1 MLHCYMNQAVSLRCT
16 IPPSYKRGAL
26 GAEPV
31 VSVRTLSR
39 YLVPMI
45 DDDKRIAADAAVAEI
60 RDGML
65 VGIGTGSTVA
75 FAIRAIAAR
84 LPELGKTV
92 FFATSKATEH
102 AAREVGIP
110 IGRFAL
116 TSRLDLTIDGADE
129 IDAALRVIK
138 GAGGAL
144 LREKIVAEASERMVV
159 IADGSKRV
167 EQLGAAPLPV
177 EVLPFARGFAAAR
190 LAGLG
195 AEPVLRMADEGPWRS
210 DQGNIIFDC
219 HFASFPEPDGLAVA
233 LQAIPGIMGHGLF
246 LREVDAAYVADRG
259 TVTKMERN
267 DI

>member
-1 MLHCYMNQAVSLRCT
+1 MS
-16 IPPSYKRGAL
+16 
-26 GAEPV
+26 
-31 VSVRTLSR
+31 
-39 YLVPMI
+39 

-60 RDGML
+60 RNGML

-84 LPELGKTV
+84 LPELRQAI
-92 FFATSKATEH
+92 FFATSIATEH
-102 AAREVGIP
+102 AARDAGIP

-129 IDAALRVIK
+129 IDPALRVIK

-159 IADGSKRV
+159 IADVSKRV
-167 EQLGAAPLPV
+167 DRLGAAPLPV
-177 EVLPFARGFAAAR
+177 EVLPFARSFVAAR
-190 LAGLG
+190 LAALG
-195 AEPVLRMADEGPWRS
+195 AEPVLRMADEGSWRS

-219 HFASFPEPDGLAVA
+219 HFASFPEPAALAAA
-233 LQAIPGIMGHGLF
+233 LQAIPGVMGHGLF
-246 LREVDAAYVADRG
+246 LREVDAAYVAERG

-267 DI
+267 TT